1 MEIKSIFK
9 MKRQLI
15 VKLATIPL
23 LALAIASCDRTVDR
37 QFGPPPDYTP
47 PPVPSGVTTTTMDQ
61 KVLVEWNAVVMDPSY
76 NDLAGYKVYRS
87 TNNYN
92 FDLIATVGFDVTS
105 YLDEGLVNGTTYY
118 YAVRSFDFAG
128 NYSDL
133 SSDNAFDTPR
143 PEGSVTLYTLNDP
156 NYEDLSGF
164 DFSREIRVTWN
175 NPDANFY
182 VQYFSNPSPPTFYI
196 YVPQD
201 GSRIQDM
208 GYTQDFDE
216 ITFAPESGW
225 LTQGYCEATI
235 GHTYVILT
243 RDNHYAKVRAITF
256 SPNPTY
262 NMGFDWGYQVD
273 PGNRELKVAPPSG
286 KISTQVKGGTF

>member
-1 MEIKSIFK
+1 MELKTILK

-15 VKLATIPL
+15 VKLTTIPL
-23 LALAIASCDRTVDR
+23 LALVIASCDHTADR

-47 PPVPSGVTTTTMDQ
+47 PPVPSGVTTTTMDRQ
-61 KVLVEWNAVVMDPSY
+61 VLVSWNAVVMDPSY
-76 NDLAGYKVYRS
+76 NDLAGYKVFRS
-87 TNNYN
+87 TDNYY
-92 FDLIATVGFDVTS
+92 FDPIATVGFNVTS
-105 YLDEGLVNGTTYY
+105 YLDQGLVNGNTYY
-118 YAVRSFDFAG
+118 YAIKSFDFAG
-128 NYSDL
+128 NYSDF

-175 NPDANFY
+175 NPEANFF
-182 VQYFSNPSPPTFYI
+182 VQYDSDPRVQAFYI

-216 ITFAPESGW
+216 ITFAPETGW
-225 LTQGYCEATI
+225 SSQGYCEAII
-235 GHTYVILT
+235 GHTYVIQT

-256 SPNPTY
+256 SPSPTY

-273 PGNRELKVAPPSG
+273 QGNRELKVAPPNDKVS
-286 KISTQVKGGTF
+286 IQVKGRAF